1 LARARAEKKIQNL
14 VPDAAA
20 FGSRYLVLG
29 ASPVLLREQPCSSV
43 QQRPPQYSFF
53 SPFIS
58 FLPSLLITRRF
69 NPPSFLGGSI
79 TNKEADP
86 AKRALVDEMV
96 HLPHL
101 GKLLL
106 ITRRFN
112 PPSFLGG
119 SITNKE
125 ADPAKRALVDEMVH
139 LPHLGKLRREVKE
152 EVMDADGASAAA
164 EASPFHKRSR
174 VSQQHQ
180 VGSPVFQFPFPSNI
194 SWFMHMNLS
203 RTNIGGKGLF
213 LK

>member
-1 LARARAEKKIQNL
+1 VPAREKKIQNL

-58 FLPSLLITRRF
+58 FLPS
-69 NPPSFLGGSI
+69 
-79 TNKEADP
+79 
-86 AKRALVDEMV
+86 
-96 HLPHL
+96 
-101 GKLLL
+101 LL